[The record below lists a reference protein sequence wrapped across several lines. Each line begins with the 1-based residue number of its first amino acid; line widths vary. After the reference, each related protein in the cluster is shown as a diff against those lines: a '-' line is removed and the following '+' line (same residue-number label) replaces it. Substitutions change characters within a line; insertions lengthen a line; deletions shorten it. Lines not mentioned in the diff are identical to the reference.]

1 MYRIFSNKQRK
12 SRGKLGVVQA
22 VPAPLSSWRDSK
34 GFAQRHA
41 AGKKVPKRGQPSTKK
56 ADCNHGV
63 RDFQP
68 RPRGRGGVFGKRD
81 SVEHLPSLCCGAVGV
96 GQSCP
101 HGEMGGEADGT
112 RAGS

>member
-41 AGKKVPKRGQPSTKK
+41 AGKRSLKGGSPALKRLIVTTESGISNLVLV
-56 ADCNHGV
+56 AGV
-63 RDFQP
+63 
-68 RPRGRGGVFGKRD
+68 V
-81 SVEHLPSLCCGAVGV
+81 SLVNVTLWSIFLHFAVV
-96 GQSCP
+96 L
-101 HGEMGGEADGT
+101 
-112 RAGS
+112 